1 LTYGTF
7 NDAGSAK
14 GLLMIVILLISPI
27 YKKVILHL
35 FELPYDKDNELW
47 TEH

>member
-14 GLLMIVILLISPI
+14 ELLMIVILLISPI
-27 YKKVILHL
+27 YKEVVLHL
-35 FELPYDKDNELW
+35 FLTAL
-47 TEH
+47 